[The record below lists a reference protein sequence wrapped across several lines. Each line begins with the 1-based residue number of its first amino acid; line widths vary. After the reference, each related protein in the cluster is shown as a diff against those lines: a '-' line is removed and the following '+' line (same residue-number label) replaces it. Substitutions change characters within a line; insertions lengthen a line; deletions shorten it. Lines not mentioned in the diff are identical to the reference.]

1 MLPFLKRNVDASA
14 SGPVQRMDTTPD
26 DGSDEHEAYDSMES
40 AMEDLCNAI
49 KSSNYKAA
57 AEAFRSALD
66 LKDDSKKEDNK

>member
-26 DGSDEHEAYDSMES
+26 DGDEHDDYDSMES
-40 AMEDLCNAI
+40 AMEDLCRAI
-49 KSSNYKAA
+49 HSSDYKAA